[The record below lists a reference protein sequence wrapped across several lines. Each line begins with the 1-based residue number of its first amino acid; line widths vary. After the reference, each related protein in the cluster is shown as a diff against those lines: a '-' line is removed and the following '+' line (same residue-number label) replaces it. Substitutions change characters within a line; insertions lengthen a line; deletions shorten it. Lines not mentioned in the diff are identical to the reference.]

1 MLACLL
7 SSPGTFSCFSA
18 GVWGNIAYTRVCNS
32 SIFCVC
38 LSWLFRG
45 CGRCS
50 VCSYIGE
57 STKGKAGENHE
68 ACKRWMCALITVMA
82 IVAFHL
88 LSLKHLIMPSSWWCK
103 FLPRLITH
111 LASHHYWLCSK
122 AVRHLCMHART
133 WKYGMQHEHT
143 HAYTNT
149 CTQLQGRWQWPGTL
163 QQWQGQEGSEHCC
176 ALRRD
181 ELISARCYFTVCY
194 NQVNLHWPS
203 LGGSQN
209 SLRSKKFSR
218 TAFVCTTSQLINCK
232 F

>member
-57 STKGKAGENHE
+57 STTGKAGENHE

-111 LASHHYWLCSK
+111 LTSHHYWVCSK

-133 WKYGMQHEHT
+133 WKYDMQQHT
-143 HAYTNT
+143 HTSTHKHLHNSRVGGNDRAPCSSDKVRKDQDTVVLSGEMSWS
-149 CTQLQGRWQWPGTL
+149 QLAATSLLATTKQTWTG
-163 QQWQGQEGSEHCC
+163 
-176 ALRRD
+176 
-181 ELISARCYFTVCY
+181 
-194 NQVNLHWPS
+194 LHWAAAK
-203 LGGSQN
+203 LH
-209 SLRSKKFSR
+209 
-218 TAFVCTTSQLINCK
+218 
-232 F
+232 